1 MDSLIRFIFI
11 KTLKQ
16 EKLIMRQK
24 ILKLR
29 GKLMTLNLKWRKIR
43 DDIGI

>member
-1 MDSLIRFIFI
+1 MAVDYETKDFKF
-11 KTLKQ
+11 K
-16 EKLIMRQK
+16 
-24 ILKLR
+24 